1 MIPTILM
8 VAGLALNV
16 DEARK
21 DVNFDVRDP
30 PNYSTLER
38 RRENERVGEESMCCW
53 LVCMLFL

>member
-21 DVNFDVRDP
+21 DVNFDVKDP
-30 PNYSTLER
+30 PNCSTLYRAKER
-38 RRENERVGEESMCCW
+38 K
-53 LVCMLFL
+53 